1 MKRYISAILI
11 PCLLLQ
17 LFGCY
22 SFREVTMDELQKYTG
37 PNEVKLITTE
47 KEIIIKRQ
55 LSGDLQVRWETSDS
69 SVVINS
75 TELIKNNNSV
85 KPVSNKYEIMFEK
98 INSVEI
104 EEYDNL
110 KTLGLTFGIMLA
122 AIIIIAA
129 ATFDMSMSWE
139 NGTL

>member
-85 KPVSNKYEIMFEK
+85 KPVSNKSEIMFEK

-129 ATFDMSMSWE
+129 ATFDISMSWE

>member
-85 KPVSNKYEIMFEK
+85 KPVSNKSEIMFEK

>member
-85 KPVSNKYEIMFEK
+85 KPVSNKSEIMFEK

-129 ATFDMSMSWE
+129 ATFDMSMSWG

>member
-1 MKRYISAILI
+1 MKRYIAAILV

-17 LFGCY
+17 LCGCY
-22 SFREVTMDELQKYTG
+22 SFKEVTMDELQKYTG
-37 PNEVKLITTE
+37 PNEVKLITNE

-55 LSGDLQVRWETSDS
+55 SSGDLQIRWETSDS

-75 TELIKNNNSV
+75 TELIKDNNTV
-85 KPVSNKYEIMFEK
+85 KPVSNKSEIMFEK

-110 KTLGLTFGIMLA
+110 KTLGLTFGIILA
-122 AIIIIAA
+122 AIIIIGA
-129 ATFDMSMSWE
+129 ATFDPIDWIDW
-139 NGTL
+139 

>member
-110 KTLGLTFGIMLA
+110 KTLGLTFGIMLT

-129 ATFDMSMSWE
+129 ATFDMSMSWG
-139 NGTL
+139 NGNL

>member
-22 SFREVTMDELQKYTG
+22 SFREVTMAELQKYTG

-129 ATFDMSMSWE
+129 ATFDISMSWE
-139 NGTL
+139 NGSL

>member
-47 KEIIIKRQ
+47 NEIIIKRQ

-85 KPVSNKYEIMFEK
+85 KPVSNKSEIMFEK

-129 ATFDMSMSWE
+129 ATFDMSMSWG

>member
-55 LSGDLQVRWETSDS
+55 LSGDLQVRWETSDC

-110 KTLGLTFGIMLA
+110 KTLGLTFGIMLT

-129 ATFDMSMSWE
+129 ATFDISMSWG

>member
-55 LSGDLQVRWETSDS
+55 LSGDLQVRWETSDC

-110 KTLGLTFGIMLA
+110 KTLGLTFGIMLT

-129 ATFDMSMSWE
+129 ATFDMSMSWG
-139 NGTL
+139 NGNL

>member
-1 MKRYISAILI
+1 MA
-11 PCLLLQ
+11 
-17 LFGCY
+17 
-22 SFREVTMDELQKYTG
+22 ELQKYTG

-85 KPVSNKYEIMFEK
+85 KPVSNKSEIMFEK

>member
-85 KPVSNKYEIMFEK
+85 KPVSNKSEIMFEK

-129 ATFDMSMSWE
+129 ATFDISMSWG

>member
-17 LFGCY
+17 LCGCY
-22 SFREVTMDELQKYTG
+22 SYKEVTMDELQKYTG

-55 LSGDLQVRWETSDS
+55 LSGDLQIRWETSDS

-85 KPVSNKYEIMFEK
+85 KPVSNKSEIMFEK

-110 KTLGLTFGIMLA
+110 KTLGLTFGIILT

-129 ATFDMSMSWE
+129 ATFDMSMSWG

>member
-75 TELIKNNNSV
+75 TELIKDNNSV
-85 KPVSNKYEIMFEK
+85 KPVSNKSEIMFEK

-110 KTLGLTFGIMLA
+110 KTLGLTFGIILA

-129 ATFDMSMSWE
+129 ATFDMSMSWG

>member
-122 AIIIIAA
+122 AISIIPA
-129 ATFDMSMSWE
+129 ATFDISMSWE

>member
-22 SFREVTMDELQKYTG
+22 SFREVTMDDLQKYTG

-75 TELIKNNNSV
+75 TELIKDNNSV
-85 KPVSNKYEIMFEK
+85 KPVSNKSEIMFEK

-110 KTLGLTFGIMLA
+110 KTLGLTFGIILT

-129 ATFDMSMSWE
+129 ATFDMSMSWG

>member
-129 ATFDMSMSWE
+129 ATFDISMSWE

>member
-85 KPVSNKYEIMFEK
+85 KPVSNKSEIMFEK

-110 KTLGLTFGIMLA
+110 KTLGLTFGIILA

>member
-22 SFREVTMDELQKYTG
+22 SFREVTMAELQKYTG

-129 ATFDMSMSWE
+129 ATFDMSMSWG

>member
-22 SFREVTMDELQKYTG
+22 SFREVTMDDLQKYTG

-47 KEIIIKRQ
+47 KETIIKRQ

-75 TELIKNNNSV
+75 TELIKDNNSV
-85 KPVSNKYEIMFEK
+85 KPVSNKSEIMFEK

-110 KTLGLTFGIMLA
+110 KTLGLTFGIILT

-129 ATFDMSMSWE
+129 ATFDMSMSWG

>member
-22 SFREVTMDELQKYTG
+22 SFREVTMDDLQKYTG

-75 TELIKNNNSV
+75 TELIKDNNSV
-85 KPVSNKYEIMFEK
+85 KPVSNKSEIMFEK

-110 KTLGLTFGIMLA
+110 KTLGLTFGIILT
-122 AIIIIAA
+122 AIIIIVA
-129 ATFDMSMSWE
+129 ATFDMSMSWGK
-139 NGTL
+139 GTL

>member
-22 SFREVTMDELQKYTG
+22 SFREVTMAELQKYTG

-85 KPVSNKYEIMFEK
+85 KPVSNKSEIMFEK

-129 ATFDMSMSWE
+129 ATFDISMSWE

>member
-129 ATFDMSMSWE
+129 ATFDMSMSWG

>member
-17 LFGCY
+17 LCGCY
-22 SFREVTMDELQKYTG
+22 SYKEVTMDELQKYTG
-37 PNEVKLITTE
+37 PNEVKLITNE

-55 LSGDLQVRWETSDS
+55 LSGDLQIRWETSDS

-75 TELIKNNNSV
+75 TELIKDNNSV
-85 KPVSNKYEIMFEK
+85 KPVSNKSEIMFEK

-110 KTLGLTFGIMLA
+110 KTLGLTFGIILT

-129 ATFDMSMSWE
+129 ATFDMSMSWG

>member
-1 MKRYISAILI
+1 MKRYISAILV

-22 SFREVTMDELQKYTG
+22 SFREVTTDELQKYTG
-37 PNEVKLITTE
+37 SNEVKLITNE

-55 LSGDLQVRWETSDS
+55 LSGDLQIRWETSDS

-75 TELIKNNNSV
+75 TELIKDNNTV
-85 KPVSNKYEIMFEK
+85 KPVSNKSEIMFEK

-110 KTLGLTFGIMLA
+110 KTLGLTFGIILA
-122 AIIIIAA
+122 AIIIIGA
-129 ATFDMSMSWE
+129 ATFDPIDWIDW
-139 NGTL
+139 

>member
-1 MKRYISAILI
+1 MKRYISAILV

-22 SFREVTMDELQKYTG
+22 SFREVTTDELQKYTG

-75 TELIKNNNSV
+75 TELIKDNNSV
-85 KPVSNKYEIMFEK
+85 KPVSNKSEIMFEK
-98 INSVEI
+98 IKSVEI

-110 KTLGLTFGIMLA
+110 KTLGLTFGIILT

-129 ATFDMSMSWE
+129 ATFDMSISWG

>member
-17 LFGCY
+17 LCGCY
-22 SFREVTMDELQKYTG
+22 SFKEVTMDELQKYTG
-37 PNEVKLITTE
+37 PNEVKLITNE

-55 LSGDLQVRWETSDS
+55 SSGDLQIRWETSDS

-75 TELIKNNNSV
+75 TELIKDNNTV
-85 KPVSNKYEIMFEK
+85 KPVSNKSEIMFEK

-110 KTLGLTFGIMLA
+110 KTLGLTFGIILA
-122 AIIIIAA
+122 AIIIIGA
-129 ATFDMSMSWE
+129 ATFDPIDWIDW
-139 NGTL
+139 

>member
-22 SFREVTMDELQKYTG
+22 SFREVTMAELQKYTG

-129 ATFDMSMSWE
+129 ATFDISMSWE

>member
-1 MKRYISAILI
+1 MKRYSAAILV
-11 PCLLLQ
+11 PCLLVQ

-22 SFREVTMDELQKYTG
+22 SFREVTMDDLQKYTG

-55 LSGDLQVRWETSDS
+55 LSGDLQVRWETSDC

-85 KPVSNKYEIMFEK
+85 KPVSNKSEIMFEK

>member
-1 MKRYISAILI
+1 MKRYIAAILV

-17 LFGCY
+17 LCGCY
-22 SFREVTMDELQKYTG
+22 SFKEVTMDELQKYTG
-37 PNEVKLITTE
+37 SNEVKLITNE

-55 LSGDLQVRWETSDS
+55 LSGDLQIRWETSDS

-75 TELIKNNNSV
+75 TELIKDNNTV
-85 KPVSNKYEIMFEK
+85 KPVSNKSEIMFEK

-110 KTLGLTFGIMLA
+110 KTLGLTFGIILA
-122 AIIIIAA
+122 AIIIIGA
-129 ATFDMSMSWE
+129 ATFDPIDWIDW
-139 NGTL
+139 